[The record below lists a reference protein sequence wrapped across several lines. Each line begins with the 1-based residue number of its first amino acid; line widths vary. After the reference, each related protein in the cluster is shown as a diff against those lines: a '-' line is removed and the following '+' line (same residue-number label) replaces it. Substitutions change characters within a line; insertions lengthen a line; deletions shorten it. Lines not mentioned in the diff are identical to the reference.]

1 MRIGVISDTHIPKRA
16 QSLPDDLVDVLRK
29 LDFIIH
35 AGDFET
41 MEALREIERIN
52 RLVAVHGNMDSPDVR
67 RQLPNRRVLNVE
79 HVRIGIIHGWGDPHT
94 LPERVME
101 QFKDDDVRCI
111 IFGHSHQA
119 MCEERKG
126 ILLFNPG
133 SPTDTIFAHFRSYG
147 ILEVTREG
155 VKGEIIRLD

>member
-1 MRIGVISDTHIPKRA
+1 
-16 QSLPDDLVDVLRK
+16 
-29 LDFIIH
+29 
-35 AGDFET
+35 
-41 MEALREIERIN
+41 
-52 RLVAVHGNMDSPDVR
+52 MDSPDVR

-155 VKGEIIRLD
+155 VKGKIIRLD

>member
-1 MRIGVISDTHIPKRA
+1 MRIGVISDTHIPLRA
-16 QSLPDDLVDVLRK
+16 ERLPDDLVDVLRK

-52 RLVAVHGNMDSPDVR
+52 RLVAVYGNMDYPDVKKA
-67 RQLPNRRVLNVE
+67 LPDRRVLNVE

-94 LPERVME
+94 LPERVMK
-101 QFKDDDVRCI
+101 QFEDDEVRCI

-119 MCEERKG
+119 MCEERGG

-147 ILEVTREG
+147 ILQVTREG